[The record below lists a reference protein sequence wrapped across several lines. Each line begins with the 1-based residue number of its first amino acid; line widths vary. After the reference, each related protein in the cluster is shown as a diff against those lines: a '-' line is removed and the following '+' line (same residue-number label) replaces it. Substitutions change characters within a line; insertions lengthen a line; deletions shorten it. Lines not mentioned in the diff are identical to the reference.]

1 MTLHELI
8 KQCPTDGFDNIQV
21 WVEANPAYDF
31 KGSENT
37 IFLIS
42 QPFGDSG
49 EIEPLTLQ
57 EVIDFAGELE
67 VSLEDIILKCEYEL
81 IEFKSSE
88 WHENKLTLYYS

>member
-1 MTLHELI
+1 MTLHQLI

-31 KGSENT
+31 KGSEDT

-57 EVIDFAGELE
+57 EVIDFALELE
-67 VSLEDIILKCEYEL
+67 TPEEDTILLCEYEMEEL
-81 IEFKSSE
+81 KSCE
-88 WHENKLTLYYS
+88 WHGTKLTLYF

>member
-8 KQCPTDGFDNIQV
+8 KQYPADKFDNIQV

-31 KGSENT
+31 KGSDST

-57 EVIDFAGELE
+57 EVLDFAKELE
-67 VSLEDIILKCEYEL
+67 VSFEDIILKCEYEL
-81 IEFKSSE
+81 IELKSSE